1 MTQRITAS
9 RLRFLRI
16 RKRRIALALGAVLLL
31 VVAGVTAWWWS
42 TSPTRGVDRRLVVE
56 ELRVLKEQRDA
67 LQAELEVAQQ
77 YSALLDRRPEG
88 DVLLA
93 LPTPFVQRMVTGVI
107 VGWFDRVDLHL
118 TNLRVRKQGEV
129 KARLG
134 LLGRR
139 RVGSYSLRLDVSDLR
154 GRLEPGAPTLSFGGD
169 TIGIVLPV
177 RLSQGEGRGRMT
189 FEWDSR
195 GLANMVCGDL
205 TTAENISGTVIPADY
220 VARGR
225 LKLSASNGG
234 VLIDPDFPGLQLRLR
249 IKPSAASVR
258 ALERTLADKSR
269 LCDMA
274 LERANVEE
282 RILAL
287 VGRGFP
293 VRIPQKFFRAV
304 RLPVAIEGALPMADK
319 RVEVRATP
327 DTLVI
332 TPQAVW
338 LAARID
344 VRRSQPSPP

>member
-31 VVAGVTAWWWS
+31 LVAGVTAWWWS
-42 TSPTRGVDRRLVVE
+42 TSPTRGVDRRVVVE
-56 ELRVLKEQRDA
+56 ELRVLREQRDA

-118 TNLRVRKQGEV
+118 TNLRVRKQGDV

-139 RVGSYSLRLDVSDLR
+139 RVGTYSLQLDVADLR

-177 RLSQGEGRGRMT
+177 RLTQGEGRGRMA

-195 GLANMVCGDL
+195 GLANVVCGDL
-205 TTAENISGTVIPADY
+205 TTAENIAGTVIPADY

-225 LKLSASNGG
+225 LRLSASNGG
-234 VLIDPDFPGLQLRLR
+234 VLVDPDFPGLQLRLR
-249 IKPSAASVR
+249 IKPTAASVR
-258 ALERTLADKSR
+258 ALERTLAEKSR

-274 LERANVEE
+274 VEKANVEE
-282 RILAL
+282 RILGL

-344 VRRSQPSPP
+344 VQRSQPTPP

>member
-1 MTQRITAS
+1 MTPRITAS
-9 RLRFLRI
+9 RIRSLRI
-16 RKRRIALALGAVLLL
+16 RKRRIALVLGGMLSLA
-31 VVAGVTAWWWS
+31 VAGATAWWWS
-42 TSPTRGVDRRLVVE
+42 TSPTRGVDRRVVVE

-139 RVGSYSLRLDVSDLR
+139 RVGTYSLQLDVADLR

-177 RLSQGEGRGRMT
+177 RLTQGEGRGRMT

-205 TTAENISGTVIPADY
+205 TTSENIAGTVIPADY

-258 ALERTLADKSR
+258 ALERTLAEKSR

-274 LERANVEE
+274 VEKANVEE

-344 VRRSQPSPP
+344 VQRSQPTPP